1 MCFKHRMER
10 PEDALLNALSLAEL
24 RDLIGRLAGQINR
37 LRAENQAL
45 KDEIARFKGL
55 PPRAPKT
62 TPSGRARPRGVA
74 ATRAWLHTGAA
85 DHHAAGGVAGRGA
98 GGLALQGL

>member
-62 TPSGRARPRGVA
+62 TPSGMEQARRPGATERRGRNPGVA
-74 ATRAWLHTGAA
+74 P
-85 DHHAAGGVAGRGA
+85 HASG
-98 GGLALQGL
+98 